1 MSTEATNG
9 ASTTEK
15 VPAPDVEKKEDAP
28 ASEPEKQVGDK
39 RDLGETAPAEE
50 NGTVTT
56 EAPPEKKQKT
66 GRGRKKAEA
75 GIEKDAEATQPDGVS
90 KVTEEANGTKKRGP
104 GRPKKADAK
113 KSQKTPTPRSG
124 DGIGSRTRS
133 RTKA

>member
-75 GIEKDAEATQPDGVS
+75 TQPDGVS